1 MSHTPGPWKTLPNE
15 EFEWSGVADST
26 GHPLAS
32 CLNADRKA
40 NAHLIAAAPE
50 MLAAL
55 KEEVDCAREFDSSS
69 SAYQR
74 AQESLENIKAIIAKA
89 EGRETE

>member
-1 MSHTPGPWKTLPNE
+1 MHREWKVE
-15 EFEWSGVADST
+15 EARTGAWYHMKMPSGGIVAKFANKDDAD
-26 GHPLAS
+26 LA
-32 CLNADRKA
+32 
-40 NAHLIAAAPE
+40 AAAPE

-89 EGRETE
+89 EGDEHE